1 MKVTVKNRLT
11 PARGSKVIDENGQ
24 KVLKV
29 KGVWLSPFKT
39 KKVCDME
46 GNLLFKVKNKFWSWF
61 RKRAYI
67 FNPEKEKIGT
77 LSQNS
82 LSFKV
87 NSFQTEDFEKD
98 IQVNGKI
105 FRAIDVV
112 VDGAKVAEISRI
124 STWGALFF
132 KNLDTYSLTTNDTEN
147 LAFYVAIAI
156 AIDNIRDDKEKE

>member
-1 MKVTVKNRLT
+1 MKYTVKNRLT
-11 PARGSKVIDENGQ
+11 PGRGSKVTDESGNR
-24 KVLKV
+24 VLKV
-29 KGVWLSPFKT
+29 KGVWLSPFRT

-87 NSFQTEDFEKD
+87 NSFQTEGFEKNVE
-98 IQVNGKI
+98 VNGKI
-105 FRAIDVV
+105 FRAIDVI
-112 VDGAKVAEISRI
+112 VDGAKVAEISRT

-132 KNLDTYSLTTNDTEN
+132 KNFDTYTLTTTDVEN
-147 LAFYVAIAI
+147 LAFYVAIVI
-156 AIDNIRDDKEKE
+156 AIDNIRDDKEKN